1 MPRLI
6 ESATTNAAAA
16 NQPKKID
23 ESIAICLPAFS
34 LDTANRDEE

>member
-1 MPRLI
+1 MPRLT
-6 ESATTNAAAA
+6 ESATTNAAG